1 MTDLAQAFNI
11 LRETYGSHVAVAK
24 HLKISPQHYR
34 YLRNSA
40 EHISPQTATYILL
53 QAEVAQ
59 QKAAPHVVTNE
70 AVQV

>member
-1 MTDLAQAFNI
+1 MTDLAQAFKI

-40 EHISPQTATYILL
+40 EHISSQTATYILL

-59 QKAAPHVVTNE
+59 KKAGLHSVTDE
-70 AVQV
+70 TVEL

>member
-11 LRETYGSHVAVAK
+11 LRDTYGSHVAVAK

-53 QAEVAQ
+53 QAEVAL
-59 QKAAPHVVTNE
+59 KNADLHSVTDE
-70 AVQV
+70 AVEL